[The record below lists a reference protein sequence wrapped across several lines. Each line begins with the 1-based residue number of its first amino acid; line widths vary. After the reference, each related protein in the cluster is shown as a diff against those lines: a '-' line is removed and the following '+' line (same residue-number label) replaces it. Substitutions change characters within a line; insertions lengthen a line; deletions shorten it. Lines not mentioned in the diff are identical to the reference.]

1 MEGTLILFPSDM
13 GHMVYPSYT
22 KPDGYRISVAGDV
35 AMSSMYPGDKL
46 V

>member
-22 KPDGYRISVAGDV
+22 KPNSYRISVAGDV
-35 AMSSMYPGDKL
+35 AMSSMDIGEKL